1 MYLQHEMYSFTSR
14 SVAEPE
20 TPVPLLARGSMAA
33 MRARFQLDVV
43 LEHVHISHHV
53 QLTDKELRITFQ
65 RDAKHINSDPAIWKN
80 NMAEFRQVVG
90 LQSTL
95 TRADRSSTSSATT
108 FEPKL
113 YHFIVTSL
121 PSQTQVAHFEL
132 DIALYLNKSLT
143 LSLPALPS
151 SKDPSARLSLN
162 IKCHIVDRNNNPT
175 KKHRADT
182 ATAADLRGSTRLVR
196 DPFMDGPLR
205 HSKAPPSLVRSSTL
219 TDSSSTMNHGGIQ
232 DTFSEYSDDGHASI
246 DRLTRQLEGQQRKVK
261 KLQASLTLAEKK
273 MDGLQFELDELQVRE
288 DGETQHGL
296 QLRTWNLTL
305 LQEFEILKLQ
315 LVQDAIATTGSLEPA
330 YDHIQ
335 KIHELTRAAYV
346 FEPETTIDEIRNDSL
361 EDDDD
366 DDASEFGKHSL
377 SSSHREIDSNFNF
390 DPEVEWSGG
399 SPKNDDS
406 IVLEDMSF
414 TTLAHDP
421 PPFAPCVLAED
432 GNHVLIDELR
442 NILKRNQRLQQTTE
456 FLLVALQPAGSTTDE
471 PLLDPIPVAVPAH
484 PKELDPL
491 GLALERDLDLNARLK
506 QLQDE
511 NATLRADLEQ
521 LQAQVQLQQGL
532 GRLNAVIAEK
542 NDLAAK
548 VKSLE
553 AALASAPSTDAFQK
567 LETNLVSA
575 LTTVRSFHP
584 TLFLKL
590 RQVATLEKRLQ
601 ELERRPPPTTTP
613 TAATASHHVPASP
626 VRSEMAVESMKHM
639 QTLKQENLAMK
650 FRLTTLEPLQEKYE
664 IAEKERK
671 RLSLRLQQFVAD
683 DSADAVGPRSRQ
695 NTMDKTHDDVRPD
708 ALTRQRM
715 AGMDMQ
721 INVLNELHRTQTM
734 QIQHMEEDYA
744 KVRADFVAHM
754 KEMQDA
760 MAALADEHALLQTPE
775 GRRAALA
782 LA

>member
-1 MYLQHEMYSFTSR
+1 MYLQHEMYTFTSR

-95 TRADRSSTSSATT
+95 TRADRSSSSSATT

-151 SKDPSARLSLN
+151 SKEPSARLSLN

-175 KKHRADT
+175 KKQRADT

-196 DPFMDGPLR
+196 DPFTDGPLR

-219 TDSSSTMNHGGIQ
+219 TDSSSTMNNGGIQ

-246 DRLTRQLEGQQRKVK
+246 ERLTRQLEGQQRKVK

-315 LVQDAIATTGSLEPA
+315 LVQDAIATAGSLEPA
-330 YDHIQ
+330 YDHIH

-366 DDASEFGKHSL
+366 EDESEFGKHSL

-406 IVLEDMSF
+406 IVLEEMSF

-442 NILKRNQRLQQTTE
+442 NVLKRNQRLQQTTE
-456 FLLVALQPAGSTTDE
+456 FLLVALQPAGSTGDA
-471 PLLDPIPVAVPAH
+471 PLPDPIPVAVPAL

-491 GLALERDLDLNARLK
+491 GLVLDRDLDLNVRLK

-511 NATLRADLEQ
+511 NAKLRADLEQ
-521 LQAQVQLQQGL
+521 LQTQMQLQQGL

-553 AALASAPSTDAFQK
+553 AALASAPSPEAFQK

-575 LTTVRSFHP
+575 LTTV
-584 TLFLKL
+584 
-590 RQVATLEKRLQ
+590 ATLEKRAQ
-601 ELERRPPPTTTP
+601 ELERCPPPTPTP
-613 TAATASHHVPASP
+613 TPAAHSHHVPASP
-626 VRSEMAVESMKHM
+626 VRSEMATESMKHM

-683 DSADAVGPRSRQ
+683 DSTDAVGPRSRQ

-760 MAALADEHALLQTPE
+760 MAALAKEHTLLQTPE

-782 LA
+782 HPLA